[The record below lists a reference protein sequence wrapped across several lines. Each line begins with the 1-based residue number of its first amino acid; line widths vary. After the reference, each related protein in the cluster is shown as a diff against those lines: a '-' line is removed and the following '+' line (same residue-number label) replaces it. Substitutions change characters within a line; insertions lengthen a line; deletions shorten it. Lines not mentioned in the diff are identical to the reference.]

1 MPRTLTTPRGKAL
14 TAAAAILLLASTIA
28 LRGSAVPSP
37 RTFANP
43 LNIDYR
49 FMTEPPSR
57 REAADPAVVLFGGDY
72 YLFASKSGG
81 YWYSS
86 DMAAWAFVTPR
97 GLPIEAYAPAVM
109 AYRGA
114 LYYTACDIGLYRTT
128 NPKAGQWELVNEAF
142 KVGDPDLFADD
153 DGRVYLY
160 YGLSHNG
167 AISGLELDPK
177 NAFRPLGEPFECFRA
192 DPALH
197 GWERRG
203 EDNLGDGPWI
213 EGSWMTKHN
222 GVYYLQYA
230 APGTEYKTYADGVYT
245 APSPRGPFTYAP
257 SSPFSHKPTGFIGG
271 AGHSAT
277 FQDKQGRYWHIA
289 TMTISVTHQFER
301 RLGLFPAAF
310 DSDGVLHANT
320 LFGDYP
326 QMLPAARSGAGA
338 ENFAGC
344 MLLSFGKPAQASS
357 SLDGFPPEKAF
368 DEDVRTWW
376 SARTANRGEWL
387 SVDLLKPCLIH
398 AVQVNYAEQDSTV
411 IGRQPDQFSRYLLE
425 ASTDGR
431 RWSMLADRGA
441 ALHDAPH
448 DYVELSSPV
457 KARYIRITNVA
468 MPGGGPFSLRGLRVF
483 GNGGGKPP
491 AAAPHFEVRR
501 SPADP
506 RTAVVRWQP
515 APGAEGYVVRCGIAP
530 GKLYQN
536 YEVRGQT
543 EITLNG
549 LNADVDYSF
558 TVDAFNDSGRTPG
571 TTVLPAPAK
580 AR

>member
-338 ENFAGC
+338 ENFAGW

>member
-1 MPRTLTTPRGKAL
+1 VSRTLTSPRGKAFI
-14 TAAAAILLLASTIA
+14 AAAAILLLASTIA
-28 LRGSAVPSP
+28 LRGSAVPQP

-49 FMTEPPSR
+49 FMISPPSR

-72 YLFASKSGG
+72 FLFASKSGG
-81 YWYSS
+81 YWYSN
-86 DMAAWAFVTPR
+86 DMAEWTFVTPY

-109 AYRGA
+109 AYSGA

-128 NPKAGQWELVNEAF
+128 NPKAGQWELINEAF

-153 DGRVYLY
+153 DGRIYLY

-167 AISGLELDPK
+167 AISGMELDPK
-177 NAFRPLGEPFECFRA
+177 NGFRPLGQPFECFRA
-192 DPALH
+192 SPALH

-213 EGSWMTKHN
+213 EGSWMTKHK

-245 APSPRGPFTYAP
+245 ARSPRGPFTYAP

-277 FQDKQGRYWHIA
+277 FQDKQGRYWHVA
-289 TMTISVTHQFER
+289 TMTISVKHQFER
-301 RLGLFPAAF
+301 RLGLFPADF
-310 DSDGVLHANT
+310 DADGVLHANT

-326 QMLPAARSGAGA
+326 QMLPAVRSGAGA
-338 ENFAGC
+338 DNFAGW
-344 MLLSFGKPAQASS
+344 MLLSFGKRAQASS
-357 SLDGFPPEKAF
+357 SLDGFPPGKAF

-376 SARTANRGEWL
+376 SARTAHRGEWL
-387 SVDLLKPCLIH
+387 SVDLGRPCLVH
-398 AVQVNYAEQDSTV
+398 AVQVNYAEQDSTA
-411 IGRQPDQFSRYLLE
+411 IGRQPDQFSRYRLE

-431 RWSMLADRGA
+431 RWSMLADRRA
-441 ALHDAPH
+441 ARQDAPH

-457 KARYIRITNVA
+457 KARYIRITNGA
-468 MPGGGPFSLRGLRVF
+468 MPGGGPFSIRDLRIF
-483 GNGGGKPP
+483 GDAGGKPP
-491 AAAPHFEVRR
+491 AAAPRFEVRR
-501 SPADP
+501 DPADP

-515 APGAEGYVVRCGIAP
+515 APDADAYIVRYGIAP

-543 EITLNG
+543 EIALHG

-558 TVDAFNDSGRTPG
+558 TVDAFNDTGRTPG
-571 TTVLPAPAK
+571 STVLRARAK